1 VLVNDEWS
9 SEPELP
15 EGEDEQPGPA
25 IGGLGVSGADGGP
38 AEGLFE
44 EPEAVLNREPQDV
57 VAPQV
62 GQILGQLAAG
72 PGQPERR
79 RRLGAARQPF
89 ELDADDGDGRIGRAP
104 GPQLAPGI
112 DLDPA
117 APGIGQR
124 DAGVRCPVGDRIG
137 QPEDVSARATWIGS

>member
-1 VLVNDEWS
+1 MLVNDEWS

-44 EPEAVLNREPQDV
+44 EAEAVLDRESQDV

-62 GQILGQLAAG
+62 GQICWQFVPD
-72 PGQPERR
+72 PGQPEWG
-79 RRLGAARQPF
+79 RRLRATWQPF

-117 APGIGQR
+117 APEPVIN
-124 DAGVRCPVGDRIG
+124 GVAFRSPAALPVEFT
-137 QPEDVSARATWIGS
+137 PV